1 MDKNFTKIHEVCGKF
16 IKNEKIM
23 DIIRKLISK
32 EVFSYLFF
40 GVLTTVVNFAV
51 FALCENKMHYLA
63 ANAIAWVAAV
73 VFAFVTNKLFVFDS
87 KSWKPNVLFKEAVSF
102 TGARLITLGIEEL
115 GLWGLIDLLRL
126 DKVFTLPFISG
137 EMVVKIIIS
146 IVVVILNYF
155 FSKLIIF
162 KKK

>member
-1 MDKNFTKIHEVCGKF
+1 MDKIFTKIHEVCGKF

>member
-1 MDKNFTKIHEVCGKF
+1 MDKIFTKIHEICGKF

-23 DIIRKLISK
+23 DIIRKLISR

-40 GVLTTVVNFAV
+40 GVLTTVVNFIV
-51 FALCENKMHYLA
+51 FALCENRMHYLL

-102 TGARLITLGIEEL
+102 TGARLLTLGLEEVCLWLMIE
-115 GLWGLIDLLRL
+115 LLHL
-126 DKVFTLPFISG
+126 EKVLALPFISG
-137 EMVVKIIIS
+137 EMVIKIIIS
-146 IVVVILNYF
+146 VIVVILNYV